1 MKEEKIQR
9 ILNCRYNDF
18 IEIYMNQESQNDYHL
33 KRGDINI
40 QFTEWVKS
48 GGGAGA
54 KEEDVKER
62 TIVFQAPI
70 NAPQSALKIIGK
82 SATTI
87 TERQVLAVN
96 HHTQTIHIKTY
107 YRPDIMGQY
116 FNVETEW
123 FLKPINNTTNSIPQI
138 SLDLFIRVTFNMA
151 FVGNVFEMFIIKAAA
166 ESALQYADIV
176 DEYLIESIKM
186 QQQQLLKQKLNQQK
200 EKELIQQ
207 QQQQQH
213 KEKEKEKEHY
223 QPKQPIKRVQQQ
235 QQTVKP
241 KPQIN
246 SNSNNN
252 NNKVI
257 KNEVTN
263 INNSNNTSNSNYY
276 EPYANWSVD
285 CNIDNI
291 KKDLNKDLDSLKDIS
306 QNASHSL
313 LKVEISLSEMQS
325 QKSSSSLNTSNNDI
339 NSNSNNHYKQ
349 IIGTPNSSCSN
360 NSSFSEKQKKQQY
373 YGYHHDDNDYDD
385 QQQQQ
390 EPEQQQDDDLDDD
403 YLQKEEFLRNYL
415 NQVELN
421 NRVLREKR
429 LLAEEDIQD
438 KFKSI
443 LCLFDDHT
451 EQQENSRA
459 WVPPF
464 IPISLILV
472 SVTVI
477 FSIFSR
483 FDIKASR
490 KK

>member
-18 IEIYMNQESQNDYHL
+18 IEIYMNQESQKDYHL

-40 QFTEWVKS
+40 QFTEWNKS
-48 GGGAGA
+48 NNGNNSNSNSNNGGV
-54 KEEDVKER
+54 EDDIKER

-82 SATTI
+82 TATTI
-87 TERQVLAVN
+87 TERQVLAIN
-96 HHTQTIHIKTY
+96 HQTQTIHIRTY

-123 FLKPINNTTNSIPQI
+123 FLKPIISTSPIQQI
-138 SLDLFIRVTFNMA
+138 SLDLYIRVTFNMA
-151 FVGNVFEMFIIKAAA
+151 FVGNVFEMFIIKAAS

-176 DEYLIESIKM
+176 DEYLIESIKK
-186 QQQQLLKQKLNQQK
+186 QQLQLQSKK
-200 EKELIQQ
+200 IQQ
-207 QQQQQH
+207 Q
-213 KEKEKEKEHY
+213 KEKEKEKEREKEKEL
-223 QPKQPIKRVQQQ
+223 QLKQQQQKKQQQ
-235 QQTVKP
+235 QQIKHKQP
-241 KPQIN
+241 FNSSNNKQIKN
-246 SNSNNN
+246 DIQNNNSNNN
-252 NNKVI
+252 
-257 KNEVTN
+257 
-263 INNSNNTSNSNYY
+263 INNSY

-325 QKSSSSLNTSNNDI
+325 HKSSPSLNTSNNDHKI
-339 NSNSNNHYKQ
+339 TSS
-349 IIGTPNSSCSN
+349 PNSSN
-360 NSSFSEKQKKQQY
+360 NSSFSEKQQQQQQNY
-373 YGYHHDDNDYDD
+373 YNGYHNDDNDYDLD
-385 QQQQQ
+385 EDKEEQQ
-390 EPEQQQDDDLDDD
+390 EQQEDLDDD
-403 YLQKEEFLRNYL
+403 DYKQKEEFLRNYL

-421 NRVLREKR
+421 NRVLKEKR
-429 LLAEEDIQD
+429 LLSEEDIQD

-443 LCLFDDHT
+443 LNLFDDHID
-451 EQQENSRA
+451 QQENSRA
-459 WVPPF
+459 WIPPF
-464 IPISLILV
+464 IPISMILI
-472 SVTVI
+472 SITVI